1 MSHFG
6 CCLILGV
13 STCMS
18 LESRARYYYAS
29 FLAVSQSVSNVVSNL
44 EEKALSPALSGLR
57 VLFGRLK
64 NKILPR
70 TLQEGASDEG
80 FSAKSCIHAHS
91 GTTQQGAR
99 TAARQQ
105 LDATENLRETNVELR
120 EENPIGQTQR
130 PVQKASSIINTF
142 CGGSM
147 SALSFPKLP
156 GCKRL
161 D

>member
-1 MSHFG
+1 MSFDSPTLLLQVDMEISEDLLVSHFG

-91 GTTQQGAR
+91 GTT
-99 TAARQQ
+99 
-105 LDATENLRETNVELR
+105 
-120 EENPIGQTQR
+120 
-130 PVQKASSIINTF
+130 
-142 CGGSM
+142 
-147 SALSFPKLP
+147 
-156 GCKRL
+156 
-161 D
+161 